1 MMKLKTKAKALRGR
15 LRVPGDKSI
24 SHRAVIFGAIAEGQ
38 TVIHGLLRGQDVLAT
53 IQALRD
59 LGVSIYEAADSLIIE
74 GRGFKG
80 LKPAQ
85 KPLDMGNSGTSMRLL
100 AGLLAAQDFSVQ
112 LFGDDSLSRRPMDR
126 ITIPLSLMG
135 AELSGQGE
143 KELPPLIVK
152 GCQGLRPIH
161 YQLPVASAQVK
172 SAILLAA
179 LQTQGETVILEKE
192 LTRNHT
198 EEMIEQFGGKLSVAG
213 KQISIKGPQRLQGQT
228 LQIPGDLSSA
238 AFWLAAGLIVPGSDL
253 VLENVGINP
262 TRTGLL
268 EVIEKMGG
276 QLSYQAVDK
285 DIQTATLKVSYS
297 TLKGIEIS
305 GDLIPRL
312 IDELPVIALL
322 ATQAQ
327 GTTYIRDAQELR
339 VKETDRIQA
348 VTDVLGQMGADIQA
362 TEDGMVIRG
371 KTPLHGA
378 AVSTCGDHRIGMM
391 TAIAALLVEEGQVTL
406 ERAEAILTSYPDFFK
421 DLERLWHD

>member
-1 MMKLKTKAKALRGR
+1 MKLKTKAKALRGC

-38 TVIHGLLRGQDVLAT
+38 TVLHGLLRGQDVLAT

-112 LFGDDSLSRRPMDR
+112 LLGDDSLSRRPMDR

-143 KELPPLIVK
+143 KELPPLIVR
-152 GCQGLRPIH
+152 GHQGLRPIH

-213 KQISIKGPQRLQGQT
+213 KQISIKGPQHLQGQT
-228 LQIPGDLSSA
+228 LHIPGDLSSA
-238 AFWLAAGLIVPGSDL
+238 AFWLAAALLVPGSDL

-276 QLSYQAVDK
+276 QLSYQVVDK
-285 DIQTATLKVSYS
+285 DMQAASLRVSYS
-297 TLKGIEIS
+297 SLKGVEIS

-312 IDELPVIALL
+312 IDELPIIALL

-327 GTTYIRDAQELR
+327 GTTYIRDAKELR

-378 AVSTCGDHRIGMM
+378 AVNSCGDHRIGMM
-391 TAIAALLVEEGQVTL
+391 AAIAALLVEEGQVTL
-406 ERAEAILTSYPDFFK
+406 ERAEAIMTSYPDFFK

>member
-1 MMKLKTKAKALRGR
+1 MKLRTKAKALRGR

-53 IQALRD
+53 IQAFRD
-59 LGVSIYEAADSLIIE
+59 LGVTIYESADSLIIE

-112 LFGDDSLSRRPMDR
+112 LLGDDSLSRRPMDR

-327 GTTYIRDAQELR
+327 GMTYIRDAQELR

>member
-1 MMKLKTKAKALRGR
+1 MKLRTKAKALRGR

-53 IQALRD
+53 IQAFRD
-59 LGVSIYEAADSLIIE
+59 LGVTIYEADDSLIIE

-80 LKPAQ
+80 LKLAQ

-112 LFGDDSLSRRPMDR
+112 LLGDDSLSRRPMDR

-152 GCQGLRPIH
+152 GCQELRPIH

-198 EEMIEQFGGKLSVAG
+198 EEMIEQFGGKLSIAG
-213 KQISIKGPQRLQGQT
+213 KQISIKGPQRLQGQI
-228 LQIPGDLSSA
+228 LQIPGDISSA

-285 DIQTATLKVSYS
+285 DIQSASLRVSYS
-297 TLKGIEIS
+297 SLKGVEIS

-327 GTTYIRDAQELR
+327 GTTYIRNAQELR

-378 AVSTCGDHRIGMM
+378 AVNSCGDHRIGMM
-391 TAIAALLVEEGQVTL
+391 AAIAALLVEEGQVTL
-406 ERAEAILTSYPDFFK
+406 ERAEAIMTSYPDFFK

>member
-1 MMKLKTKAKALRGR
+1 MKLKTKAKALRGR

-213 KQISIKGPQRLQGQT
+213 KQISIKGSQRLQGQI
-228 LQIPGDLSSA
+228 LQIPGDISSA

-276 QLSYQAVDK
+276 QLSYQVVDK
-285 DIQTATLKVSYS
+285 DMQAASLRVSYS
-297 TLKGIEIS
+297 SLKGVEIS

-327 GTTYIRDAQELR
+327 GTTYIRNAQELR

>member
-1 MMKLKTKAKALRGR
+1 MKLRTKAKALRGR

-53 IQALRD
+53 IQAFRD
-59 LGVSIYEAADSLIIE
+59 LGVTIYEADDSLIIE

-112 LFGDDSLSRRPMDR
+112 LLGDDSLSRRPMDR

-152 GCQGLRPIH
+152 GCQELRPIH

-198 EEMIEQFGGKLSVAG
+198 EEMIEQFGGKLSIAG
-213 KQISIKGPQRLQGQT
+213 KQISIKGPQRLQGQI
-228 LQIPGDLSSA
+228 LQIPGDISSA

-276 QLSYQAVDK
+276 QLSYQAFDK
-285 DIQTATLKVSYS
+285 DIQSASLRVSYS
-297 TLKGIEIS
+297 SLKGVEIS

-327 GTTYIRDAQELR
+327 GTTYIRNAQELR

-378 AVSTCGDHRIGMM
+378 AVNSCGDHRIGMM
-391 TAIAALLVEEGQVTL
+391 AAIAALLVEEGQVTL
-406 ERAEAILTSYPDFFK
+406 ERAEAIMTSYPDFFK

>member
-1 MMKLKTKAKALRGR
+1 MKLKTKAKALRGR

-152 GCQGLRPIH
+152 GRQDLRPIH

-228 LQIPGDLSSA
+228 LHIPGDLSSA
-238 AFWLAAGLIVPGSDL
+238 AFWLAAALIIPGSDL

-285 DIQTATLKVSYS
+285 DMQAASLRVSYS
-297 TLKGIEIS
+297 SLKGVEIS

-312 IDELPVIALL
+312 IDELPIIALL

-327 GTTYIRDAQELR
+327 GTTYIRDAKELR

-378 AVSTCGDHRIGMM
+378 AVNSCGDHRIGMM
-391 TAIAALLVEEGQVTL
+391 AAIAALLVEEGQVTL
-406 ERAEAILTSYPDFFK
+406 ERAEAIMTSYPDFFK

>member
-1 MMKLKTKAKALRGR
+1 MKLKTKAKALRGR

-152 GCQGLRPIH
+152 GRQDLRPIH

-228 LQIPGDLSSA
+228 LHIPGDLSSA
-238 AFWLAAGLIVPGSDL
+238 AFWLAAALIIPGSDL

-285 DIQTATLKVSYS
+285 DIQSASLRVSYS
-297 TLKGIEIS
+297 SLKGVEIS

-327 GTTYIRDAQELR
+327 GTTYIRNAQELR

-378 AVSTCGDHRIGMM
+378 AVNSCGDHRIGMM
-391 TAIAALLVEEGQVTL
+391 AAIAALLVEEGQVTL
-406 ERAEAILTSYPDFFK
+406 ERAEAIMTSYPDFFK

>member
-1 MMKLKTKAKALRGR
+1 MKLKTKAKALRGR

-213 KQISIKGPQRLQGQT
+213 KQISIKGPQHLQGQT
-228 LQIPGDLSSA
+228 LHIPGDLSSA
-238 AFWLAAGLIVPGSDL
+238 AFWLAAALIVPGSDL

-276 QLSYQAVDK
+276 QLSYQVVDK
-285 DIQTATLKVSYS
+285 DMQAASLRVSYS
-297 TLKGIEIS
+297 SLKGVEIS

-312 IDELPVIALL
+312 IDELPIIALL

-327 GTTYIRDAQELR
+327 GTTYIRDAKELR

-378 AVSTCGDHRIGMM
+378 AVNSCGDHRIGMM
-391 TAIAALLVEEGQVTL
+391 AAIAALLVEEGQVTL

>member
-1 MMKLKTKAKALRGR
+1 MKLKTKAKALRGR

-85 KPLDMGNSGTSMRLL
+85 KPIDMGNSGTSMRLL

-285 DIQTATLKVSYS
+285 DIQTASLRVSYS
-297 TLKGIEIS
+297 SLKGVEIS

>member
-1 MMKLKTKAKALRGR
+1 MKLRTKAKALRGR

-53 IQALRD
+53 IQAFRD
-59 LGVSIYEAADSLIIE
+59 LGVTIYESADSLIIE

-112 LFGDDSLSRRPMDR
+112 LLGDDSLSRRPMDR

-152 GCQGLRPIH
+152 GCQELRPIH

>member
-1 MMKLKTKAKALRGR
+1 MKLKTKAKALRGR

-53 IQALRD
+53 IQAFRD
-59 LGVSIYEAADSLIIE
+59 LGVTIYESADSLIIE

-112 LFGDDSLSRRPMDR
+112 LLGDDSLSRRPMDR

-152 GCQGLRPIH
+152 GCQELRPIH

-228 LQIPGDLSSA
+228 VQIPGDLSSA

-285 DIQTATLKVSYS
+285 DIQSASLRVSYS
-297 TLKGIEIS
+297 SLKGVEIS

-327 GTTYIRDAQELR
+327 GTTYIRNAQELR

>member
-1 MMKLKTKAKALRGR
+1 MKLKTKAKALRGR

-285 DIQTATLKVSYS
+285 DIQSASLRVSYS
-297 TLKGIEIS
+297 SLKGVEIS

-406 ERAEAILTSYPDFFK
+406 ERAEAIMTSYPDFFK

>member
-1 MMKLKTKAKALRGR
+1 MKLRTKAKALRGR

-53 IQALRD
+53 IQAFRD
-59 LGVSIYEAADSLIIE
+59 LGVTIYESADSLIIE

-112 LFGDDSLSRRPMDR
+112 LLGDDSLSRRPMDR

-152 GCQGLRPIH
+152 GCQELRPIH

-198 EEMIEQFGGKLSVAG
+198 EEMIEQFGGKLSIAG
-213 KQISIKGPQRLQGQT
+213 KQISIKGPQRLQGQI
-228 LQIPGDLSSA
+228 LQIPGDISSA

-285 DIQTATLKVSYS
+285 DIQSASLRVSYS
-297 TLKGIEIS
+297 SLKGVEIS

-327 GTTYIRDAQELR
+327 GTTYIRNAQELR

-378 AVSTCGDHRIGMM
+378 AVNSCGDHRIGMM
-391 TAIAALLVEEGQVTL
+391 AAIAALLVEEGQVTL
-406 ERAEAILTSYPDFFK
+406 ERAEAIMTSYPDFFK

>member
-1 MMKLKTKAKALRGR
+1 MKLRTKAKALRGR

-53 IQALRD
+53 IQAFRD
-59 LGVSIYEAADSLIIE
+59 LGVTIYEADDSLIIE
-74 GRGFKG
+74 GRDFKG

-112 LFGDDSLSRRPMDR
+112 LLGDDSLSRRPMDR

-152 GCQGLRPIH
+152 GCQELRPIH

-276 QLSYQAVDK
+276 RISYQAVDK
-285 DIQTATLKVSYS
+285 DRQAATLKVSYS

>member
-1 MMKLKTKAKALRGR
+1 MKLRTKAKALRGR

-53 IQALRD
+53 IQAFRD
-59 LGVSIYEAADSLIIE
+59 LGVTIYESADSLIIE

-112 LFGDDSLSRRPMDR
+112 LLGDDSLSRRPMDR

-152 GCQGLRPIH
+152 GCQELRPIH

-213 KQISIKGPQRLQGQT
+213 KQISIKGPQRLQGQI
-228 LQIPGDLSSA
+228 LQIPGDISSA

-285 DIQTATLKVSYS
+285 DIQSASLRVSYS
-297 TLKGIEIS
+297 SLKGVEIS

>member
-1 MMKLKTKAKALRGR
+1 MKLKTKAKALRGR

>member
-1 MMKLKTKAKALRGR
+1 MKLRTKAKALRGR

-53 IQALRD
+53 IQAFRD
-59 LGVSIYEAADSLIIE
+59 LGVTIYESADSLIIE

-112 LFGDDSLSRRPMDR
+112 LLGDDSLSRRPMDR

-161 YQLPVASAQVK
+161 YQLPVASAQIK

>member
-1 MMKLKTKAKALRGR
+1 MKLKTKAKALRGR

-112 LFGDDSLSRRPMDR
+112 LLGDDSLSRRPMDR

-143 KELPPLIVK
+143 KELPPLIVR
-152 GCQGLRPIH
+152 GRQDLRPIH

-213 KQISIKGPQRLQGQT
+213 KQISIKGPQHLQGQT
-228 LQIPGDLSSA
+228 LHIPGDLSSA
-238 AFWLAAGLIVPGSDL
+238 AFWLAAALIVPGSDL

-285 DIQTATLKVSYS
+285 DMQAASLRVSYS
-297 TLKGIEIS
+297 SLKGVEIS

-312 IDELPVIALL
+312 IDELPIIALL

-327 GTTYIRDAQELR
+327 GTTYIRDARELR

-378 AVSTCGDHRIGMM
+378 AVNSCGDHRIGMM
-391 TAIAALLVEEGQVTL
+391 AAIAALLVEEGQVTL
-406 ERAEAILTSYPDFFK
+406 ERAEAIMTSYPDFFK

>member
-1 MMKLKTKAKALRGR
+1 MKLRTKAKALRGR

-53 IQALRD
+53 IQAFRD
-59 LGVSIYEAADSLIIE
+59 LGVTIYEADDSLIIE

-112 LFGDDSLSRRPMDR
+112 LLGDDSLSRRPMDR

-198 EEMIEQFGGKLSVAG
+198 EEMIEQFGGKLSIAG
-213 KQISIKGPQRLQGQT
+213 KQISIKGPQRLQGQI
-228 LQIPGDLSSA
+228 LQIPGDISSA
-238 AFWLAAGLIVPGSDL
+238 AFWLAAGLIVSGSDL

-285 DIQTATLKVSYS
+285 DIQSASLRVSYS
-297 TLKGIEIS
+297 SLKGVEIS

>member
-1 MMKLKTKAKALRGR
+1 MKLKTKAKALRGR

-59 LGVSIYEAADSLIIE
+59 LGVSIYEVADSLIIE

-112 LFGDDSLSRRPMDR
+112 LLGDDSLSRRPMDR

-152 GCQGLRPIH
+152 GRQDLRPIH

-213 KQISIKGPQRLQGQT
+213 KQISIKGPQHLQGQT
-228 LQIPGDLSSA
+228 LHIPGDLSSA
-238 AFWLAAGLIVPGSDL
+238 AFWLAAALIVPGSDL

-276 QLSYQAVDK
+276 QLSYQVVDK
-285 DIQTATLKVSYS
+285 DMQAASLRVSYS
-297 TLKGIEIS
+297 SLKGVEIS

-312 IDELPVIALL
+312 IDELPIIALL

-327 GTTYIRDAQELR
+327 GTTYIRDAKELR

-378 AVSTCGDHRIGMM
+378 AVNSCGDHRIGMM
-391 TAIAALLVEEGQVTL
+391 AAIAALLVEEGQVTL

>member
-1 MMKLKTKAKALRGR
+1 MKLRTKAKALRGR

-53 IQALRD
+53 IQAFRD
-59 LGVSIYEAADSLIIE
+59 LGVTIYEADDSLIIE

-112 LFGDDSLSRRPMDR
+112 LLGDDSLSRRPMDR

-152 GCQGLRPIH
+152 GCQELRPIH

-198 EEMIEQFGGKLSVAG
+198 EEMIEQFGGKLSIAG
-213 KQISIKGPQRLQGQT
+213 KQISIKGPQRLQGQI
-228 LQIPGDLSSA
+228 LQIPGDISSA

-285 DIQTATLKVSYS
+285 DIQSASLRVSYS
-297 TLKGIEIS
+297 SLKGVEIS

-327 GTTYIRDAQELR
+327 GTTYIRNAQELR

-378 AVSTCGDHRIGMM
+378 AVNSCGDHRIGMM
-391 TAIAALLVEEGQVTL
+391 AAIAALLVEEGQVTL

>member
-1 MMKLKTKAKALRGR
+1 MKLRTKAKALRGR

-53 IQALRD
+53 IQAFRD
-59 LGVSIYEAADSLIIE
+59 LGVTIYESADSLIIE

-112 LFGDDSLSRRPMDR
+112 LLGDDSLSRRPMDR

-198 EEMIEQFGGKLSVAG
+198 EEMIEQFGGKLSIAG
-213 KQISIKGPQRLQGQT
+213 KQISIKGPQRLQGQI
-228 LQIPGDLSSA
+228 LQIPGDISSA

-285 DIQTATLKVSYS
+285 DIQSASLRVSYS
-297 TLKGIEIS
+297 SLKGVEIS

-327 GTTYIRDAQELR
+327 GTTYIRNAQELR

>member
-1 MMKLKTKAKALRGR
+1 MKLKTKAKALRGR

-213 KQISIKGPQRLQGQT
+213 KQISIKGSQRLQGQT

>member
-1 MMKLKTKAKALRGR
+1 MKLRTKAKALRGR

-53 IQALRD
+53 IQAFRD
-59 LGVSIYEAADSLIIE
+59 LGVTIYESADSLIIE

-112 LFGDDSLSRRPMDR
+112 LLGDDSLSRRPMDR

>member
-1 MMKLKTKAKALRGR
+1 MKLRTKAKALRGR

-53 IQALRD
+53 IQAFRD
-59 LGVSIYEAADSLIIE
+59 LGVTIYESADSLIIE

-80 LKPAQ
+80 LKSAQ

-112 LFGDDSLSRRPMDR
+112 LLGDDSLSRRPMDR

-152 GCQGLRPIH
+152 GCQELRPIH

-198 EEMIEQFGGKLSVAG
+198 EEMIEQFGGKLSIAG
-213 KQISIKGPQRLQGQT
+213 KQISIKGPQRLQGQI
-228 LQIPGDLSSA
+228 LQIPGDISSA

-285 DIQTATLKVSYS
+285 DIQSASLRVSYS
-297 TLKGIEIS
+297 SLKGVEIS

-327 GTTYIRDAQELR
+327 GTTYIRNAQELR

>member
-1 MMKLKTKAKALRGR
+1 MKLRTKAKALRGR

-53 IQALRD
+53 IQAFRD
-59 LGVSIYEAADSLIIE
+59 LGVTIYEADDSLIIE

-112 LFGDDSLSRRPMDR
+112 LLGDDSLSRRPMDR

-213 KQISIKGPQRLQGQT
+213 KQISIKGPQCLQGQT

-285 DIQTATLKVSYS
+285 DIQTASLRVSYS
-297 TLKGIEIS
+297 SLKGVEIS

>member
-1 MMKLKTKAKALRGR
+1 MKLKTKAKALRGR

-238 AFWLAAGLIVPGSDL
+238 AFWLAAGLIVPGSYL

>member
-1 MMKLKTKAKALRGR
+1 MKLRTKAKALRGR

-53 IQALRD
+53 IQAFRD
-59 LGVSIYEAADSLIIE
+59 LGVTIYESADSLIIE

-100 AGLLAAQDFSVQ
+100 AGLLAAQDFSVR
-112 LFGDDSLSRRPMDR
+112 LLGDDSLSRRPMDR

-152 GCQGLRPIH
+152 GCQELRPIH

-198 EEMIEQFGGKLSVAG
+198 EEMIEQFGGKLSIAG
-213 KQISIKGPQRLQGQT
+213 KQISIKGPQRLQGQI
-228 LQIPGDLSSA
+228 LQIPGDISSA

-285 DIQTATLKVSYS
+285 DIQSASLRVSYS
-297 TLKGIEIS
+297 SLKGVEIS

-327 GTTYIRDAQELR
+327 GTTYIRNAQELR

>member
-1 MMKLKTKAKALRGR
+1 MKLRTKAKALRGR

-53 IQALRD
+53 IQAFRD
-59 LGVSIYEAADSLIIE
+59 LGVTIYESADSLIIE

-112 LFGDDSLSRRPMDR
+112 LLGDDSLSRRPMDR

-152 GCQGLRPIH
+152 GCQELRPIH

-198 EEMIEQFGGKLSVAG
+198 EEMIEQFGGKLSIAG
-213 KQISIKGPQRLQGQT
+213 KQISIKGPQRLQGQI
-228 LQIPGDLSSA
+228 LQIPGDISSA

-285 DIQTATLKVSYS
+285 DIQSASLRVSYS
-297 TLKGIEIS
+297 SLKGVEIS

>member
-1 MMKLKTKAKALRGR
+1 MKLKTKAKALRGR

-59 LGVSIYEAADSLIIE
+59 LGVSIYEVADSLIIE

-112 LFGDDSLSRRPMDR
+112 LLGDDSLSRRPMDR

-152 GCQGLRPIH
+152 GRQDLRPIH

-213 KQISIKGPQRLQGQT
+213 KQISIKGPQHLQGQT
-228 LQIPGDLSSA
+228 LHIPGDLSSA

-276 QLSYQAVDK
+276 QLSYQVVDK
-285 DIQTATLKVSYS
+285 DMQAASLRVSYS
-297 TLKGIEIS
+297 SLKGVEIS

-312 IDELPVIALL
+312 IDELPIIALL

-327 GTTYIRDAQELR
+327 GTTYIRDAKELR

-378 AVSTCGDHRIGMM
+378 AVNSCGDHRIGMM
-391 TAIAALLVEEGQVTL
+391 AAIAALLVEEGQVTL
-406 ERAEAILTSYPDFFK
+406 ERAEAIMTSYPDFFK

>member
-1 MMKLKTKAKALRGR
+1 MKLKTKAKALRGR

-152 GCQGLRPIH
+152 GCQELRPIH

-198 EEMIEQFGGKLSVAG
+198 EEMIEQFGGKLSIAG
-213 KQISIKGPQRLQGQT
+213 KQISIKGPQRLQGQI
-228 LQIPGDLSSA
+228 LQIPGDISSA

-285 DIQTATLKVSYS
+285 DIQTASLRVSYS
-297 TLKGIEIS
+297 SLKGVEIS

>member
-1 MMKLKTKAKALRGR
+1 MKLRTKAKALRGR

-53 IQALRD
+53 IQAFRD
-59 LGVSIYEAADSLIIE
+59 LGVTIYEADDSLIIE

-112 LFGDDSLSRRPMDR
+112 LLGDDSLSRRPMDR

-179 LQTQGETVILEKE
+179 LQTQGEAVILEKE

-198 EEMIEQFGGKLSVAG
+198 EEMIEQFGGKLSIAG
-213 KQISIKGPQRLQGQT
+213 KQISIKGPQRLQGQI
-228 LQIPGDLSSA
+228 LQIPGDISSA

-285 DIQTATLKVSYS
+285 DIQSASLRVSYS
-297 TLKGIEIS
+297 SLKGVEIS

>member
-1 MMKLKTKAKALRGR
+1 MKLRTKAKALRGR

-53 IQALRD
+53 IQAFRD
-59 LGVSIYEAADSLIIE
+59 LGVTIYEADDSLIIE

-112 LFGDDSLSRRPMDR
+112 LLGDDSLSRRPMDR

-152 GCQGLRPIH
+152 GCQELRPIH

-198 EEMIEQFGGKLSVAG
+198 EEMIEQFGGKLSIAG

-285 DIQTATLKVSYS
+285 DIQTASLRVSYS
-297 TLKGIEIS
+297 SLKGVEIS

>member
-1 MMKLKTKAKALRGR
+1 MKLKTKAKALRGR

-112 LFGDDSLSRRPMDR
+112 LFGDDSLSKRPMDR

-143 KELPPLIVK
+143 KELPPLIVS
-152 GCQGLRPIH
+152 GHQGLRPIH

-228 LQIPGDLSSA
+228 LHIPGDLSSA
-238 AFWLAAGLIVPGSDL
+238 AFWLAAALIVPGSDL

-276 QLSYQAVDK
+276 QLSYQAVDE
-285 DIQTATLKVSYS
+285 DMQAASLRVSYS
-297 TLKGIEIS
+297 SLKGVEIS

-312 IDELPVIALL
+312 IDELPIIALL

-327 GTTYIRDAQELR
+327 GTTYIRDAKELR

-378 AVSTCGDHRIGMM
+378 AINSCGDHRIGMM
-391 TAIAALLVEEGQVTL
+391 AAIAALLVEEGQVTL
-406 ERAEAILTSYPDFFK
+406 ERAEAIMTSYPDFFK

>member
-1 MMKLKTKAKALRGR
+1 MKLKTKAKALRGR

-38 TVIHGLLRGQDVLAT
+38 TVLHGLLRGQDVLAT

-112 LFGDDSLSRRPMDR
+112 LLGDDSLSRRPMNR

-143 KELPPLIVK
+143 KELPPLIVR
-152 GCQGLRPIH
+152 GHQGLRPIH

-228 LQIPGDLSSA
+228 LYIPGDLSSA
-238 AFWLAAGLIVPGSDL
+238 AFWLAAALIVPGSDL

-285 DIQTATLKVSYS
+285 DMQAASLRVSYS
-297 TLKGIEIS
+297 SLKGVEIS

-312 IDELPVIALL
+312 IDELPIIALL

-327 GTTYIRDAQELR
+327 GTTYIRDAKELR

-378 AVSTCGDHRIGMM
+378 AVNSCGDHRIGMM
-391 TAIAALLVEEGQVTL
+391 AAIAALLVEEGQVTL
-406 ERAEAILTSYPDFFK
+406 ERAEAIMTSYPDFFK

>member
-1 MMKLKTKAKALRGR
+1 MKLKTKAKALRGR

-53 IQALRD
+53 IQAFRD
-59 LGVSIYEAADSLIIE
+59 LGVTIYESADSLIIE

-112 LFGDDSLSRRPMDR
+112 LLGDDSLSRRPMDR

-152 GCQGLRPIH
+152 GCQELRPIH

-285 DIQTATLKVSYS
+285 DIQSASLRVSYS
-297 TLKGIEIS
+297 SLKGVEIS

-327 GTTYIRDAQELR
+327 GTTYIRNAQELR

-378 AVSTCGDHRIGMM
+378 AVSSCGDHRIGMM

>member
-1 MMKLKTKAKALRGR
+1 MKLKTKAKALRGR

-198 EEMIEQFGGKLSVAG
+198 EEMIEQFGGKLSIAG
-213 KQISIKGPQRLQGQT
+213 KQISIKGPQRLQGQI
-228 LQIPGDLSSA
+228 LQIPGDISSA

-285 DIQTATLKVSYS
+285 DIQSASLRVSYS
-297 TLKGIEIS
+297 SLKGVEIS

-327 GTTYIRDAQELR
+327 GTTYIRDAKELR

-378 AVSTCGDHRIGMM
+378 AVNSCGDHRIGMM
-391 TAIAALLVEEGQVTL
+391 AAIAALLVEEGQVIL
-406 ERAEAILTSYPDFFK
+406 ERAEAIMTSYPDFFK

>member
-1 MMKLKTKAKALRGR
+1 MKLRTKAKALRGR

-53 IQALRD
+53 IQAFRD
-59 LGVSIYEAADSLIIE
+59 LGVTIYEADDSLIIE

-112 LFGDDSLSRRPMDR
+112 LLGDDSLSRRPMDR

-198 EEMIEQFGGKLSVAG
+198 EEMIEQFGGKLSIAG
-213 KQISIKGPQRLQGQT
+213 KQISIKGPQRLQGQI
-228 LQIPGDLSSA
+228 LQIPGDISSA

-285 DIQTATLKVSYS
+285 DIQSASLRVSYS
-297 TLKGIEIS
+297 SLKGVEIS

-327 GTTYIRDAQELR
+327 GTTYIRNAQELR

>member
-1 MMKLKTKAKALRGR
+1 MKLKTKAKALRGR

-112 LFGDDSLSRRPMDR
+112 LLGDDSLSRRPMDR
-126 ITIPLSLMG
+126 IAIPLSLMG

-143 KELPPLIVK
+143 KELPPLIVR
-152 GCQGLRPIH
+152 GHQGLRPIH

-228 LQIPGDLSSA
+228 LYIPGDLSSA
-238 AFWLAAGLIVPGSDL
+238 AFWLAAALIVPGSDL

-285 DIQTATLKVSYS
+285 DMQAASLRVSYS
-297 TLKGIEIS
+297 SLKGVEIS

-312 IDELPVIALL
+312 IDELPIIALL

-327 GTTYIRDAQELR
+327 GTTYIRDAKELR

-378 AVSTCGDHRIGMM
+378 AVNSCGDHRIGMM
-391 TAIAALLVEEGQVTL
+391 AAIAALLVEEGQVTL
-406 ERAEAILTSYPDFFK
+406 ERAEAIMTSYPDFFK

>member
-1 MMKLKTKAKALRGR
+1 MKLRTKAKALRGR

-53 IQALRD
+53 IQAFRD
-59 LGVSIYEAADSLIIE
+59 LGVTIYESADSLIIE

-112 LFGDDSLSRRPMDR
+112 LLGDDSLSRRPMDR

-152 GCQGLRPIH
+152 GCQELRPIH

-213 KQISIKGPQRLQGQT
+213 KQISIKGPQRLQGQI
-228 LQIPGDLSSA
+228 LQIPGDISSA
-238 AFWLAAGLIVPGSDL
+238 AFLLAAGLIVPGSDL

-285 DIQTATLKVSYS
+285 DIQSASLRVSYS
-297 TLKGIEIS
+297 SLKGVEIS